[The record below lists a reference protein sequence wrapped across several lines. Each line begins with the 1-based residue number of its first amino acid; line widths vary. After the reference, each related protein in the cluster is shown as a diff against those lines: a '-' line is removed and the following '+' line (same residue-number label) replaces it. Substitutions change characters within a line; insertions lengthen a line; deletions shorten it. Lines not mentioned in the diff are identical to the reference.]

1 MDDLIERL
9 RRIAEGGPRD
19 FVAYASPLDYVDAL
33 GRIRRLEAKLAE
45 TERERDT
52 YREAWSA
59 ACVGRDQAE
68 SGHSKTIGELF
79 DAERERNRWA
89 ARVRELEAERETD
102 RGLLRRVV
110 CYVIE
115 DRARTPGFTRLARLV
130 DEIRAHLGPRP

>member
-1 MDDLIERL
+1 MVDLIERL

-45 TERERDT
+45 
-52 YREAWSA
+52 
-59 ACVGRDQAE
+59 
-68 SGHSKTIGELF
+68 
-79 DAERERNRWA
+79 
-89 ARVRELEAERETD
+89 LEAERETD

-115 DRARTPGFTRLARLV
+115 DRARTPGFTRLTRLV
-130 DEIRAHLGPRP
+130 DEIRSHLRLKP